1 MNKDDSI
8 TSIFLFVIALIMI
21 GIGEGN
27 PLKSGLAALGCI
39 IIICLG
45 IYSVAKAEEKN
56 FVTLESTT

>member
-21 GIGEGN
+21 EIGEGN

-56 FVTLESTT
+56 F

>member
-27 PLKSGLAALGCI
+27 PLKSGLATLGCI

-56 FVTLESTT
+56 F